1 MKNEMTETTAQNT
14 RDQELAMMTAQATTQ
29 GMMQLLAPMLTGMQQ
44 MTQMMAQT
52 VQQMCAMQES
62 MASMHKAIEHSMPLT
77 GAQARMLNAAIKER
91 AAGIRDKYALDD
103 QARLECTREIRKKL
117 CRRWAVSSVKEIPRS
132 EYDLAMETV
141 ERFDESV
148 IALKY
153 I

>member
-1 MKNEMTETTAQNT
+1 MNGELMETNA
-14 RDQELAMMTAQATTQ
+14 RDQKLAMMTAQAATQ
-29 GMMQLLAPMLTGMQQ
+29 DMMQLLAPMITGMQQ

-77 GAQARMLNAAIKER
+77 GMQARMLNAAIKER
-91 AAGIRDKYALDD
+91 AAGIRDKYALDN
-103 QARLECTREIRKKL
+103 QARLDCTREIRKKL
-117 CRRWAVSSVKEIPRS
+117 CRRWAVASVKEIPRS
-132 EYDLAMETV
+132 EYELAMETV
-141 ERFDESV
+141 ERFDESA